1 MTCPYEANLVAWN
14 VAEGEKVEEGQA
26 IATIEAMKM
35 ESAVKAPAAG
45 TVSLVA
51 KEGARLEPGAV
62 IATIS

>member
-14 VAEGEKVEEGQA
+14 VEDGETVEEGQA

-35 ESAVKAPAAG
+35 ESAVKAPSAG
-45 TVSLVA
+45 KLSRVA
-51 KEGARLEPGAV
+51 TEGSRLEPGAV